1 MVRQVDSSM
10 LEIGR
15 YTAGDLMVVVA
26 GSPPGTIGST
36 NLIRVHRLGEDDHA

>member
-15 YTAGDLMVVVA
+15 YQPGDLMVVVA